1 MSVDETRYFI
11 TAPGATDE
19 ELAALIAVLEARRVP
34 EGPKP
39 GSDRPPASGWNAYHR
54 AIATHHQPG
63 RDAWRSAI
71 RF

>member
-1 MSVDETRYFI
+1 MSAEDSPYRVV
-11 TAPGATDE
+11 APGATDQ

-34 EGPKP
+34 DGPMP
-39 GSDRPPASGWNAYHR
+39 NDDRPAASGWNARHR

-63 RDAWRSAI
+63 RDAWRSTI